1 MQLNFKI
8 KDDHIQLLNATV
20 TPVNKSVNYLTAAF
34 DIDDA
39 WDGAR
44 VTAVFCGRSNDPV
57 SVLLDGITNICV
69 IPWEAL
75 QSDVLKVS
83 AYGIKE
89 NDGQTVRI
97 TSNTV
102 ELRLDKAGP
111 VQGAEPLTPSFTSWE
126 QVVSRIN
133 DIEAGVVP
141 AGSIG
146 MEKLDDELQNKINT
160 KADKQN
166 VSGGFA
172 GGRDADAYDGGGAVG
187 NSARVIVGGGAVGQS
202 ASADSGGAI
211 GKSARSNTGGAVGQ
225 SAYANTG
232 GAVGQNARAELS
244 GGAVGQ
250 NAITTDGFAGGKDA
264 KCEDSN
270 GAPTDAIQLGTGTNV
285 TAKTLQVY
293 DYKLMNAD
301 GTIPYERYGAA
312 VDTKIAEAK
321 SIIPKRYIVSELPT
335 TDIDEN
341 GTYLVPADEPN
352 TDNVYT
358 EYAYINNAWE
368 IIGNPEKVDLSDYYT
383 TQAVDDM
390 LSYKYDD
397 NTYVS
402 WVDESGEI
410 VKSKS
415 ANMYG
420 VITKS
425 AKMFDSSS
433 DVLTTVSKNVVDAIN
448 ELNSGKSDKPTI
460 TTSAETDLTVT
471 LAHNTETRCG
481 EVTSMTLTLPSTTAD
496 DYISSI
502 VFTSGVTP
510 TNLVYPD
517 TIKMIGEGCID
528 GVFTPAASKR
538 YEVIVSYDGANV
550 VGVVGGYAI

>member
-83 AYGIKE
+83 AYGMKE
-89 NDGQTVRI
+89 NNGQTVRI

-160 KADKQN
+160 KADKQTE
-166 VSGGFA
+166 SGGFA
-172 GGRDADAYDGGGAVG
+172 GGRDAQAYDGGGAVG
-187 NSARVIVGGGAVGQS
+187 SGAY
-202 ASADSGGAI
+202 SG
-211 GKSARSNTGGAVGQ
+211 
-225 SAYANTG
+225 
-232 GAVGQNARAELS
+232 E
-244 GGAVGQ
+244 
-250 NAITTDGFAGGKDA
+250 GFAGGKEAWACGLETDY
-264 KCEDSN
+264 ETGGFFQFPIDS
-270 GAPTDAIQLGTGTNV
+270 IQLGSGINSKP
-285 TAKTLQVY
+285 KTFQVY
-293 DYKLMNAD
+293 TYRMMNAD

-312 VDTKIAEAK
+312 VDEKIAAAKSQHTADIENLSKSIDTKIAEAK

-335 TDIDEN
+335 ADIDEN

-358 EYAYINNAWE
+358 EYAYINGKWE

-448 ELNSGKSDKPTI
+448 ELNSGKSDKSTI

-502 VFTSGVTP
+502 VFTSGATP
-510 TNLVYPD
+510 ANLVYPD

-528 GVFTPAASKR
+528 GVFTPAANKR
-538 YEVIVSYDGANV
+538 YEVIVSYDGANI

>member
-1 MQLNFKI
+1 M
-8 KDDHIQLLNATV
+8 
-20 TPVNKSVNYLTAAF
+20 
-34 DIDDA
+34 
-39 WDGAR
+39 
-44 VTAVFCGRSNDPV
+44 
-57 SVLLDGITNICV
+57 
-69 IPWEAL
+69 
-75 QSDVLKVS
+75 
-83 AYGIKE
+83 
-89 NDGQTVRI
+89 
-97 TSNTV
+97 
-102 ELRLDKAGP
+102 
-111 VQGAEPLTPSFTSWE
+111 
-126 QVVSRIN
+126 
-133 DIEAGVVP
+133 
-141 AGSIG
+141 
-146 MEKLDDELQNKINT
+146 
-160 KADKQN
+160 
-166 VSGGFA
+166 
-172 GGRDADAYDGGGAVG
+172 
-187 NSARVIVGGGAVGQS
+187 
-202 ASADSGGAI
+202 
-211 GKSARSNTGGAVGQ
+211 
-225 SAYANTG
+225 
-232 GAVGQNARAELS
+232 
-244 GGAVGQ
+244 
-250 NAITTDGFAGGKDA
+250 
-264 KCEDSN
+264 
-270 GAPTDAIQLGTGTNV
+270 
-285 TAKTLQVY
+285 
-293 DYKLMNAD
+293 MNAD

-321 SIIPKRYIVSELPT
+321 SQHTADIESLSKSIDTKIAEAKSIIPKRYIVSELPT
-335 TDIDEN
+335 EDIDEN

-358 EYAYINNAWE
+358 EYAYINGKWE

-471 LAHNTETRCG
+471 LAHNTETRCA
-481 EVTSMTLTLPSTTAD
+481 EVTSLTLTLPSTTAD

-502 VFTSGVTP
+502 VFTSGATP
-510 TNLVYPD
+510 ANLVYPD

-528 GVFTPAASKR
+528 GVFTPAANKR
-538 YEVIVSYDGANV
+538 YEVIVSYDGANI

>member
-1 MQLNFKI
+1 MKGNLAKRKQYWTGDIPNGAITFNKLDNDVRDKI
-8 KDDHIQLLNATV
+8 NNTESGLYD
-20 TPVNKSVNYLTAAF
+20 
-34 DIDDA
+34 
-39 WDGAR
+39 
-44 VTAVFCGRSNDPV
+44 
-57 SVLLDGITNICV
+57 
-69 IPWEAL
+69 E
-75 QSDVLKVS
+75 
-83 AYGIKE
+83 
-89 NDGQTVRI
+89 
-97 TSNTV
+97 TS
-102 ELRLDKAGP
+102 E
-111 VQGAEPLTPSFTSWE
+111 
-126 QVVSRIN
+126 RIN
-133 DIEAGVVP
+133 EDND
-141 AGSIG
+141 
-146 MEKLDDELQNKINT
+146 LRNKINT

-172 GGRDADAYDGGGAVG
+172 GGRDADAYDGGGA
-187 NSARVIVGGGAVGQS
+187 
-202 ASADSGGAI
+202 I
-211 GKSARSNTGGAVGQ
+211 GEY
-225 SAYANTG
+225 AYANTG
-232 GAVGQNARAELS
+232 GAVGKSAWTNTGGTVGESAYANS

-264 KCEDSN
+264 KCEDSD
-270 GAPTDAIQLGTGTNV
+270 GEPTDAIQLGTGTNIEE
-285 TAKTLQVY
+285 KTFQVY
-293 DYKLMNAD
+293 TYRMMNAD

-358 EYAYINNAWE
+358 EYAYINGKWE

-471 LAHNTETRCG
+471 LAHNTETRYG

-502 VFTSGVTP
+502 VFTSGATP

-538 YEVIVSYDGANV
+538 YGVIVSYDGANI